1 MDKVE
6 LEREFW
12 DKKKIVFGIIIL
24 AVFLTIAGFGAKAFF
39 LNKKEAGSSSK
50 TETSKSSTAVEGASE
65 SVDDNS
71 QGQNSQFSF
80 PKASDVTEK
89 IESIKQEITNLNIQE
104 FASSSPQVQKILND
118 IKNLQSQPQN
128 QAKET
133 ICEQA
138 KKVFCAQ

>member
-12 DKKKIVFGIIIL
+12 DKKKIFLGIAVL
-24 AVFLTIAGFGAKAFF
+24 AVFLTMAGFGTKAFF
-39 LNKKEAGSSSK
+39 LNKKEGGNSSK
-50 TETSKSSTAVEGASE
+50 ASISKPSSGVEGATS
-65 SVDDNS
+65 SIDDNS
-71 QGQNSQFSF
+71 EAQNSQLSF
-80 PKASDVTEK
+80 PKASDVAEK